1 MIYSR
6 LYDSPAG
13 RMMLGVVGG
22 GGVCLCDWID
32 SRHFERNRRN
42 AVSAFGEIVPG
53 ENAPDSERKALD
65 EIARRL
71 DGYFSGELNTFDL
84 RLSPAGTTFQMRVW
98 TALSAIPYGSTTTYG
113 EVAQAVGRAEAVRA
127 VAAAIGANPIS
138 IIIPCHRVVAKD
150 GSLTGYAGGLHA
162 KRLLLA
168 VERISASAE

>member
-13 RMMLGVVGG
+13 LMMLGVVGG

-42 AVSAFGEIVPG
+42 AVAAFGEIVPG
-53 ENAPDSERKALD
+53 ENAPDCERKALD
-65 EIARRL
+65 EIVRRL
-71 DGYFSGELNTFDL
+71 DGYFSGERKTFDL
-84 RLSPAGTTFQMRVW
+84 RLSPAGTAFQKRVW

-113 EVAQAVGRAEAVRA
+113 EVVQAVGRVEAVRA

-150 GSLTGYAGGLHA
+150 GSLTGYAGGLPA

-168 VERISASAE
+168 VERSSASAE